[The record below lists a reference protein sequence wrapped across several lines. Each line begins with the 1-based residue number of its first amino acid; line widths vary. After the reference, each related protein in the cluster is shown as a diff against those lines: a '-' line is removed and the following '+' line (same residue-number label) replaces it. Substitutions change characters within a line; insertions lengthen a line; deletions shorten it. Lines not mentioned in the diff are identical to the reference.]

1 MKVKGE
7 LRGFRSHLDR
17 LKGRNVFRS
26 LESSFF
32 LMGILFLFFD
42 ILSLSFEVY
51 LHVLI
56 LTKNNVA

>member
-1 MKVKGE
+1 M
-7 LRGFRSHLDR
+7 F
-17 LKGRNVFRS
+17 
-26 LESSFF
+26 LEVLNPHFF
-32 LMGILFLFFD
+32 LMGILFFFFFD